1 MFQARE
7 VMTNVQE
14 RSQSST
20 IAKRIRS
27 PRIRMVTPGFNFV
40 VAGSVF
46 ILIDAASDVDPM
58 GSLKVE
64 IRIDRTTCIEAT
76 YSPASGY
83 YGAIW
88 DSSALR
94 SGTMHSLTAEV
105 FDSAGNSKSTHA
117 IVSVG

>member
-1 MFQARE
+1 MFHAQE
-7 VMTNVQE
+7 VMTNVKE
-14 RSQSST
+14 RSKTST

-40 VAGSVF
+40 VGGSVF
-46 ILIDAASDVDPM
+46 ILIDAASDVDPE

-64 IRIDRTTCIEAT
+64 VRIDRTTLIEAT
-76 YSPASGY
+76 YSSESGY

-88 DSSALR
+88 DSSALP
-94 SGTMHSLTAEV
+94 SGTMHTVSAKVL
-105 FDSAGNSKSTHA
+105 DSAGNSKLTHA